1 MDFLEQKLKVK
12 PVPKNKVSTEVKQN
26 KEKIEVKTTIV
37 DKTDT
42 GYDRNLL
49 KQKMRDRGLVFSVE
63 YKKKPEYISTTPAV
77 IKTKKPVL
85 KLKKLRKKLK
95 LKISNKISKGT
106 ITQFATPLQKAVVK
120 TTRKL
125 PQVPEEQ
132 INLVLTDLK
141 NRIPA
146 AQPVIKIKSN
156 AYYLNNRQIFINFM
170 SSLFG
175 KYKEE
180 LAIEAQT
187 ETSCSKRSE
196 GFSLMTH
203 QKIVRDYLS
212 RFAG

>member
-26 KEKIEVKTTIV
+26 KEKVEVKTTIV

-63 YKKKPEYISTTPAV
+63 YKKKPEHVSIKQVVKSG
-77 IKTKKPVL
+77 KTKKPVL

-95 LKISNKISKGT
+95 LKVSNKISKGT
-106 ITQFATPLQKAVVK
+106 ITQFATPLQKTVVK

-146 AQPVIKIKSN
+146 AQPVIKIN
-156 AYYLNNRQIFINFM
+156 QMLII
-170 SSLFG
+170 
-175 KYKEE
+175 
-180 LAIEAQT
+180 
-187 ETSCSKRSE
+187 
-196 GFSLMTH
+196 
-203 QKIVRDYLS
+203 
-212 RFAG
+212 